1 MENCL
6 KLIIPIFDYGQNSG
20 DDKKTFEFIAEE
32 SESAD
37 NKRIAFTLNVNKN
50 IYNFE
55 ILKED
60 LETVLKF
67 F

>member
-1 MENCL
+1 MEVCL
-6 KLIIPIFDYGQNSG
+6 KLIVPIFNIES
-20 DDKKTFEFIAEE
+20 DDLIKDFKLIAEE
-32 SESAD
+32 PENAD
-37 NKRIAFTLNVNKN
+37 KTKIAFTLNAGKN

>member
-1 MENCL
+1 MEDCL
-6 KLIIPIFDYGQNSG
+6 KLIIPIFDFEHNSG
-20 DDKKTFEFIAEE
+20 DNKKCFELIAEE
-32 SESAD
+32 AD
-37 NKRIAFTLNVNKN
+37 NANSTKIAFNLNVDEN

>member
-1 MENCL
+1 MEDCL
-6 KLIIPIFDYGQNSG
+6 KLIIPILDLEQNSG
-20 DDKKTFEFIAEE
+20 DLKKGFELIAEE
-32 SESAD
+32 PESAD
-37 NKRIAFTLNVNKN
+37 KTKILFTLNIDRN

>member
-1 MENCL
+1 MEDCL
-6 KLIIPIFDYGQNSG
+6 KLIIPTFDVEQGSG
-20 DDKKTFEFIAEE
+20 DNRKIFELIAEE
-32 SESAD
+32 PDTAD
-37 NKRIAFTLNVNKN
+37 KTKIAFTLNVDKN

-60 LETVLKF
+60 LEAVLKF